1 MPRNLFP
8 YDAPRAGQ
16 AEFLRDARE
25 CLGEGGILLAQA
37 PTGLGKTAVAIAASL
52 EVARAQGKKV
62 FFTTARRS
70 QHRIAIETVRLIRRA
85 GTSIPTVD
93 LIAREAMC
101 PDHKESHAGD
111 GVIRPFAR
119 TLLHDPL
126 HAQEAI
132 RLAARFRV
140 CPYGA
145 TLHAAK
151 RADLLVCDYNHLFD
165 PVSRG
170 VLRSV
175 GVRLSDLVCVV
186 DEAHNL
192 PSRARSS
199 LSSRITAPGL
209 ARLVGRPSSRRR
221 KACLVA
227 VSRLLAAEARFVGGD
242 SRVPTEFL
250 DRLLDQ
256 IPQLSRRGWPR
267 ARLTRHLERLAPSL
281 GREETFVAE
290 DAISLLRAWEE
301 PDHLRLLSPREGGSL
316 HLSALDPEPA
326 TGDVFRR
333 VHAALLMSGT
343 LHPGE
348 MYVDLLGIDPVRA
361 RTGVYLPAFPAE
373 NRLLLAT
380 PGLSL
385 AYRKRPAAYT
395 PCAREIAR
403 LCEEIP
409 GNVAAFFPSYEVARQ
424 VGEALKAFPHRKRT
438 LWERRGQPKAV
449 KEGLLQMLQA
459 GQGGYGSLLMAV
471 QGGSLSEGMDYP
483 GNLLSGVIVA
493 GLALSPPDL
502 RIEALRSFYARRFG
516 RQRGYA
522 YAYLYPAINRAVQ
535 CAGRCIRGEADV
547 AAVVILDDRVLRPF
561 VRSRLPHGFRP
572 RPSDDVAAEVRTFFY
587 GGQHEPHRA
596 HSPRGRGPH
605 HQDGVAGATGRGEA
619 TGSEGL
625 PARRP

>member
-1 MPRNLFP
+1 M
-8 YDAPRAGQ
+8 
-16 AEFLRDARE
+16 
-25 CLGEGGILLAQA
+25 GEGGILLAQA
-37 PTGLGKTAVAIAASL
+37 PTGLGKTAVALAASL
-52 EVARAQGKKV
+52 EVAQAQGKKV

-70 QHRIAIETVRLIRRA
+70 QHRIAIETVRLIGRA
-85 GTSIPTVD
+85 GTSVPTVD

-101 PDHKESHAGD
+101 PDHEESHAGD
-111 GVIRPFAR
+111 GAIPPFAR

-126 HAQEAI
+126 HAQEVI
-132 RLAARFRV
+132 QLAARFRV
-140 CPYGA
+140 CPYR
-145 TLHAAK
+145 TSLHAAK
-151 RADLLVCDYNHLFD
+151 RADLIVCDYNHVFD
-165 PVSRG
+165 PASQG
-170 VLRSV
+170 VLRSA

-199 LSSRITAPGL
+199 LSSRITAHGL
-209 ARLVGRPSSRRR
+209 ARLASRSRPRRSA
-221 KACLVA
+221 ACLAA

-242 SRVPTEFL
+242 SRVPGAFL
-250 DRLLDQ
+250 DRLLHR
-256 IPQLSRRGWPR
+256 IPQLSHWRRPR
-267 ARLTRHLERLAPSL
+267 TRLGRHLERLMPSL

-290 DAISLLRAWEE
+290 AATSLLRAWEE

-316 HLSALDPEPA
+316 QLSALDPEPA
-326 TGDVFRR
+326 TRGVFRR

-348 MYVDLLGIDPVRA
+348 MYVDLLGLDPGRA
-361 RTGVYLPAFPAE
+361 RTRAYLPAFPAE

-385 AYRKRPAAYT
+385 AYRKRPETYT

-403 LCEEIP
+403 VCDAIP

-424 VGEALKAFPHRKRT
+424 IGDVLMAFPLRKRM

-459 GQGGYGSLLMAV
+459 GRGGHGSLLMAV

-502 RIEALRSFYARRFG
+502 RVEALRSFYARRFG

-522 YAYLYPAINRAVQ
+522 YAYLYPALNRAVQ
-535 CAGRCIRGEADV
+535 CAGRCIRGEEDV

-596 HSPRGRGPH
+596 PSPRGRGPYH
-605 HQDGVAGATGRGEA
+605 
-619 TGSEGL
+619 
-625 PARRP
+625 